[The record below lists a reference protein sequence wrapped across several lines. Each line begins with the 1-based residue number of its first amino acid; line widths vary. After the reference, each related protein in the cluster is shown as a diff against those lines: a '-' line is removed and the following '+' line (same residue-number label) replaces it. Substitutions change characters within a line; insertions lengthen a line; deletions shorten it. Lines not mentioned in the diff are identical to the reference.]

1 MDPNG
6 DVCVKETSMKKL
18 QNIFGSSS
26 TSSNSG
32 EKTSGLGTFGG
43 VYTPSILTILG
54 VIMYLR
60 FGWVVGQVGLVG
72 TLLIVTLATSI
83 TFLTGLS
90 ISEIATD
97 RVVRAGGAYYMISR
111 SLGIEV
117 GGAVGIPLYIAQTLS
132 VGLYVIGFAESM
144 MDFGGWLLAAYPAQ
158 MQPLVTAVQTALP
171 LALAQDLPLLTQ
183 KLVGLV
189 TAVVVAGVAIQS
201 AAFAVKI
208 QYGIM
213 AAIALSLLSFFAG
226 HPVTPAPEAVEAIAQ
241 PRESFWAVFAVFFP
255 AVTGIMSGV
264 GMSGDLKNPSRS
276 IPTGTLAAVG
286 TGYFIYMLIPIFLA
300 RWADSGTL
308 LVESFVMQRMAL
320 WGWAILLGVWGA
332 TLSSALGSILGAPR
346 VLQALARD
354 RVLPQSLRW
363 LGNGHGPADEPRVGT
378 VITLGVVLLAVAFGD
393 LNILAPILTMFFLTT
408 YMVLNVAAGL
418 ENFLKSP
425 SFRPTFRV
433 HWSLSLLGALGCVA
447 VMFLINS
454 IATILAALIVL
465 GVFLWLKQQ
474 EIQSAWGDVGRGI
487 WLAIVRLGILKLGA
501 QPHTDARNWRPHFL
515 VLSGIPTRRWPLIE
529 MASAL
534 THNRGLITVASILP
548 SGSRSLDQQRT
559 SESMIR
565 NYMEQRGVE
574 GLVRLTMAEDTF
586 VGAEQLVQ
594 TYGLGPLVPNTV
606 LLGASQ
612 ETDRLERYCA
622 MVSNFY
628 QAQRNILI
636 LQDNPE
642 RGFGQCRRID
652 VWVSELQNNGG
663 FKLILAHL
671 LQTSETWRDAEIM
684 LKLVVPTHTAKQPAR
699 ENLQGLLQRFRILA
713 QPQIFVAGNSS
724 FDSIFQ
730 DSSRDADLILLGLA
744 PPDRGLQASYQRVQ
758 AMTQGLPTALFVLN
772 SPDFASR
779 EILESS

>member
-1 MDPNG
+1 
-6 DVCVKETSMKKL
+6 MKKL
-18 QNIFGSSS
+18 WSLTGKSKGSTKAETGSE
-26 TSSNSG
+26 TT
-32 EKTSGLGTFGG
+32 EASGLGTFGG

-72 TLLIVTLATSI
+72 TFAIVTLSTAI
-83 TFLTGLS
+83 TFLTALS
-90 ISEIATD
+90 IAEIATD

-144 MDFGGWLLAAYPAQ
+144 VDFIRSLAISYPDQAQ
-158 MQPLVTAVQTALP
+158 TILNQLSGLVPLVSLGALSVLGQKIIGVLTAL
-171 LALAQDLPLLTQ
+171 A
-183 KLVGLV
+183 
-189 TAVVVAGVAIQS
+189 VAGVAVKS

-208 QYGIM
+208 QYVIMGGI
-213 AAIALSLLSFFAG
+213 ILSLLSFFAG
-226 HPVTPAPEAVEAIAQ
+226 HPVTPAPEAAEILAQ
-241 PRESFWAVFAVFFP
+241 PRESFWVVFAVFFP

-264 GMSGDLKNPSRS
+264 GMSGDLKEPTKS
-276 IPTGTLAAVG
+276 IPKGTLAAVG
-286 TGYFIYMLIPIFLA
+286 SGYLVYMIIPLFLA
-300 RWADSGTL
+300 RWADQGTL
-308 LVESFVMQRMAL
+308 LAESFVMERMAL
-320 WGWAILLGVWGA
+320 WGPAILLGVWGA

-354 RVLPQSLRW
+354 RVLPASLRW
-363 LGNGHGPADEPRVGT
+363 LGAGSGSEDEPRIGT
-378 VITLGVVLLAVAFGD
+378 LVTLGAVLLSVVFGD
-393 LNILAPILTMFFLTT
+393 LDLLAPVLTMFFLTT

-447 VMFLINS
+447 VMFLINPL
-454 IATILAALIVL
+454 ATIMAAMIVL

-487 WLAIVRLGILKLGA
+487 WLALVRQGILKLGSE
-501 QPHTDARNWRPHFL
+501 PHADGRNWRPHFL

-548 SGSRSLDQQRT
+548 SGSRSLEQQQK

-565 NYMEQRGVE
+565 SYMEQRGVE
-574 GLVRLTMAEDTF
+574 GLVRLIMAEDRF

-612 ETDRLERYCA
+612 DEEQLDRYCD
-622 MVSNFY
+622 MVANFY
-628 QAQRNILI
+628 KARRNVMIV
-636 LQDNPE
+636 QDNLD
-642 RGFGQCRRID
+642 RGFGRFQRID
-652 VWVSELQNNGG
+652 VWVSDLQNNGG
-663 FKLILAHL
+663 FKLILAYL
-671 LQTSETWRDAEIM
+671 LQTSDAWRNAEIH
-684 LKLVVPTHTAKQPAR
+684 LKLVIPAKAGEQPAR
-699 ENLQGLLQRFRILA
+699 ENLQRLLQKFRIDAKA
-713 QPQIFVAGNSS
+713 QVIVAGDRP
-724 FDSIFQ
+724 FPEILRH
-730 DSSRDADLILLGLA
+730 SSRNADLILLGLA
-744 PPDRGLQASYQRVQ
+744 NPDNDLRSSYQRVQ
-758 AMTQGLPTALFVLN
+758 AMTQGLPTAMFVLT

-779 EILESS
+779 DILESS